1 MRELLA
7 QKLRGIYV
15 IVNEDGDSTLAIAH
29 AALEAGATIVQYRAK
44 DAFVPARAQ
53 ALREITRTH
62 DALFIVNDDY
72 RAVERY
78 DADGVHLGP
87 DDAQFD
93 DVRLI
98 RSALP
103 GKLIGLS
110 VGTVDEAK
118 VADKLDIDYAG
129 VGSVYA
135 TSSKADAGDPIGIDG
150 LRAVAAA
157 LRFPVAA
164 IGGIEAP
171 CIPEIRAS
179 GAAMAAVIS
188 AISRAADPFEAARA
202 LVTAWD
208 E

>member
-7 QKLRGIYV
+7 QKLRGIYA
-15 IVNEDGDSTLAIAH
+15 IVNEAGDDTLAIAH

-44 DAFVPARAQ
+44 EAFVPARAQ

-62 DALFIVNDDY
+62 DALFIVNDDF
-72 RAVERY
+72 RAVRAY

-103 GKLIGLS
+103 DKLIGLS
-110 VGTVDEAK
+110 VGTVDEAH
-118 VADKLDIDYAG
+118 VANKLDIDYVG

-135 TSSKADAGDPIGIDG
+135 TSSKVDAGDPIGVDG
-150 LRAVAAA
+150 LRAVVAVS
-157 LRFPVAA
+157 RFPVAA
-164 IGGIEAP
+164 IGGVAP
-171 CIPEIRAS
+171 PNIDDLRSS
-179 GAAMAAVIS
+179 GVAMAAVIS
-188 AISRAADPFEAARA
+188 AISSAPDPFEATRE
-202 LVTAWD
+202 LVAAWG